1 MAAVR
6 IGIMGAG
13 AVGCFVGGKLVPHV
27 EHVTFVGRRA
37 HGIGSSITLA
47 GLDEPTVVVDDVDYR
62 TDPVALATCDVV
74 LCAVKS
80 AQTASAGETLAGVLR
95 EDALVVSLQNGVHNA
110 DVLRERMPR
119 HEVLGGIVELNVVA
133 EPAGEASPPTFRR
146 GTTGGLVL
154 DWSSSPR
161 LAALARAIEAAGL
174 PLILARDLRA
184 RQWSKLVINLS
195 NALGALSGATTRT
208 VLHDA
213 GYRRILR
220 AVIVEAL
227 SVLRAGRIATA
238 RLGRLPI
245 QLFPPLLG
253 LPTPIFAALA
263 KAQLRVDP
271 AARSSMWQDL
281 ARGRPTEVEEL
292 NGEIV
297 RLARAHGVPA
307 PLNERLVALVHEA
320 EGHGSPNFA
329 PATLR
334 ARLGLA

>member
-1 MAAVR
+1 MTAVR
-6 IGIMGAG
+6 VGIMGAG

-27 EHVTFVGRRA
+27 DHVTFVGRRP
-37 HGIGSSITLA
+37 HEIRLT
-47 GLDEPTVVVDDVDYR
+47 GLDEPTVRLKDVDFQ
-62 TDPVALATCDVV
+62 TDPAALAPCDIV
-74 LCAVKS
+74 LCTVKS
-80 AQTASAGETLAGVLR
+80 AQTATVGEALAGTLR
-95 EDALVVSLQNGVHNA
+95 EDTLVVSLQNGVRNA

-133 EPAGEASPPTFRR
+133 EENDTFRR
-146 GTTGGLVL
+146 GTTGGLVIG
-154 DWSSSPR
+154 WSASTSASTR
-161 LAALARAIEAAGL
+161 LAELARVAAAAGL
-174 PLILARDLRA
+174 AVDVARDLRA
-184 RQWSKLVINLS
+184 KQWSKLVINLS

-208 VLHDA
+208 VLFEP

-227 SVLRAGRIATA
+227 AVLRAGRIATA

-245 QLFPPLLG
+245 RLFPALLA
-253 LPTPIFAALA
+253 LPTPIFAVLA

-271 AARSSMWQDL
+271 AARSSMWRDL
-281 ARGRPTEVEEL
+281 ARGRPTEVDEL

-297 RLARAHGVPA
+297 RLARAHGAPA

-320 EGHGSPNFA
+320 EGRGPPNFDA
-329 PATLR
+329 PTLR

>member
-1 MAAVR
+1 MPAVR

-13 AVGCFVGGKLVPHV
+13 AVGCFVGGKLVPHAS
-27 EHVTFVGRRA
+27 HVIFVGRRGFSGPA
-37 HGIGSSITLA
+37 GPAAAITLE
-47 GLDEPTVVVDDVDYR
+47 GLDEPTVRIEEVDFQ
-62 TDPVALATCDVV
+62 TDPAALAGADVV

-80 AQTASAGETLAGVLR
+80 AQTAGVGTTLAGIVR
-95 EDALVVSLQNGVHNA
+95 EDALVVSLQNGVRNA
-110 DVLRERMPR
+110 DVLRTTMPR

-133 EPAGEASPPTFRR
+133 EPNGVFRR

-154 DWSSSPR
+154 EASAHPR
-161 LAALARAIEAAGL
+161 LAELTRVIEASGL
-174 PLILARDLRA
+174 PLEVSRDLRA
-184 RQWSKLVINLS
+184 QQWSKLVINLS
-195 NALGALSGATTRT
+195 NALGALSGAPTRT
-208 VLHDA
+208 VLFDA

-227 SVLRAGRIATA
+227 AVLRAGQITTA

-245 QLFPPLLG
+245 GLFPPLLA

-263 KAQLRVDP
+263 RAQLRVDP

-281 ARGRPTEVEEL
+281 ARGRPTEIDEL

-297 RLARAHGVPA
+297 RVAQAHGAPA

-320 EGHGSPNFA
+320 EGHGSPNLGVA
-329 PATLR
+329 ALR
-334 ARLGLA
+334 ARLGLG